1 MNNFIK
7 FMQEYDEHKKM
18 HPNLYI
24 HIAEFS
30 REPKRW
36 RVHVFG
42 SKMIRNAFD
51 AELVFAEAESRE
63 EAFGIAL
70 EQLKEIEIQIQNYY
84 LKEIHE

>member
-1 MNNFIK
+1 MDNFIK
-7 FMQEYDEHKKM
+7 FMKEYDEHKKL

-24 HIAEFS
+24 HITEFS

-42 SKMIRNAFD
+42 REMIRNEGD

-63 EAFGIAL
+63 ETFRLAL
-70 EQLKEIEIQIQNYY
+70 EQLKEIEIKIQNYY
-84 LKEIHE
+84 LTEIHE

>member
-1 MNNFIK
+1 MDNFIK
-7 FMQEYDEHKKM
+7 FMQEYDEHKKL

-24 HIAEFS
+24 HITEFS

-42 SKMIRNAFD
+42 GKMFFNAFD

-70 EQLKEIEIQIQNYY
+70 EQLKEIEIKIQNYY
-84 LKEIHE
+84 LTEIHE

>member
-1 MNNFIK
+1 MDNFSK
-7 FMQEYDEHKKM
+7 FMQEYDEHKKL

-24 HIAEFS
+24 HITEFS

-42 SKMIRNAFD
+42 GKMFFNAFD

-63 EAFGIAL
+63 EAFRLAL
-70 EQLKEIEIQIQNYY
+70 EQLKEIEIKIQNYY
-84 LKEIHE
+84 LTEIHE

>member
-1 MNNFIK
+1 MDNFIK
-7 FMQEYDEHKKM
+7 FMQEYDEHKKLN
-18 HPNLYI
+18 PNLYI
-24 HIAEFS
+24 HITESS

-42 SKMIRNAFD
+42 GKMFFNAFD

-63 EAFGIAL
+63 EAFRLAL
-70 EQLKEIEIQIQNYY
+70 EQLKEIEIKIQNYY

>member
-1 MNNFIK
+1 MDNFIK
-7 FMQEYDEHKKM
+7 FMQEYDEHKKV

-24 HIAEFS
+24 HIEEFS

-42 SKMIRNAFD
+42 REMIRNAFD
-51 AELVFAEAESRE
+51 AELVFTEAESRE
-63 EAFGIAL
+63 EAFRLAL
-70 EQLKEIEIQIQNYY
+70 EQLKEIEIKIQNYY

>member
-1 MNNFIK
+1 MDNFIK
-7 FMQEYDEHKKM
+7 FMKEYDEHKKL

-24 HIAEFS
+24 HITEFS

-42 SKMIRNAFD
+42 RAMIRNAFD

-63 EAFGIAL
+63 ETFRLAI
-70 EQLKEIEIQIQNYY
+70 EKLKEIENQIYN
-84 LKEIHE
+84 LKEIHG

>member
-1 MNNFIK
+1 MDNFIK
-7 FMQEYDEHKKM
+7 FMQEYDEHKKL

-24 HIAEFS
+24 HITEFS
-30 REPKRW
+30 REPIRW

-42 SKMIRNAFD
+42 REMIRNAFD

-63 EAFGIAL
+63 EAFRLAL
-70 EQLKEIEIQIQNYY
+70 EQLKEIEIKIRNYY